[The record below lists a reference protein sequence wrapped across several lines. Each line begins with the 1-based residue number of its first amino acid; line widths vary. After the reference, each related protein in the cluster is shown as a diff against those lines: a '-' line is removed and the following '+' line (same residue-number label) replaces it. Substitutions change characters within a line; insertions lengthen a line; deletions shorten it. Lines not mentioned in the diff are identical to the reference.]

1 MCINTKTC
9 THSAQ
14 MRELSGQGCAHEDY
28 QPSFLWR
35 QVPQTTAS
43 SPSPLTAR
51 SPIALSG
58 RAKVA
63 AADAAV
69 LEQRKKDVQ
78 GVDIEPPKPINIFDF
93 VPAPVPPKWQR
104 SLYVITEITGAAAAR
119 ATSAWRARMAAK
131 CATPHLS
138 SVPVPP
144 AEEEG
149 HDSHDKEV
157 EEREQRLRARDE
169 DKRSV
174 LGVHYLDV
182 DGSPKLLFPLCG
194 VEAVQKIVPAH
205 MSVMGQPPVDEDAD
219 SSLQHLCHPMPAHVT
234 LLVSVCYD
242 DLSLPLFYASRQD
255 ASESRVQSSATMDKI
270 EALSRTGTPVTGIYM
285 LATSVCIDT
294 YIYAYI

>member
-1 MCINTKTC
+1 MCINIYTC
-9 THSAQ
+9 TYSAQ

-43 SPSPLTAR
+43 SPSPLSAR

-78 GVDIEPPKPINIFDF
+78 GVDIEPPKPINIFDCA
-93 VPAPVPPKWQR
+93 PAPVPPKWQR
-104 SLYVITEITGAAAAR
+104 SLYVITEIIGAAAALS
-119 ATSAWRARMAAK
+119 ATSAWRARTAAK

-138 SVPVPP
+138 GVPVPP
-144 AEEEG
+144 ADGGPGLQPEEEG
-149 HDSHDKEV
+149 PDSRDKEV

-174 LGVHYLDV
+174 LGVHYLDEN
-182 DGSPKLLFPLCG
+182 GSPKLLFPLSG
-194 VEAVQKIVPAH
+194 VEAVEKIVPPP

-242 DLSLPLFYASRQD
+242 DVSLPLFYASRQA
-255 ASESRVQSSATMDKI
+255 ASESRLQSSATMDKL
-270 EALSRTGTPVTGIYM
+270 ETLSRTGTPVTGIYM
-285 LATSVCIDT
+285 LAPS
-294 YIYAYI
+294 